1 MADKAPEPTAD
12 EPAAG
17 EEVPPSEEV
26 KGVAQ
31 MVQGHT
37 TNEYSRDKGKNKQND
52 TIWFRI
58 C

>member
-1 MADKAPEPTAD
+1 MADKTPEPSAD

-26 KGVAQ
+26 KCVVQGGAQ

-37 TNEYSRDKGKNKQND
+37 TNE
-52 TIWFRI
+52 
-58 C
+58 

>member
-26 KGVAQ
+26 KGVQGVMQ

-37 TNEYSRDKGKNKQND
+37 TSE
-52 TIWFRI
+52 
-58 C
+58 